1 MKEGSAM
8 NRHGTRSFGGAAL
21 IAMVVGAP
29 ALSAQTAKRT
39 PEQIQASFA
48 AHKGEFDYLLGD
60 WEFTGTNRHYGKI
73 QGLWSAARLDK
84 GQILDEY
91 RVVGDEG
98 QTYYVT
104 TTLRNWNGAQDRWE
118 LIGADGG
125 AGLQDFGT
133 GRWDGKEMKIEQT
146 FGSAAGTPSTWR
158 IRYYDIAPDRFSW
171 AADRS
176 ADGGKTWITDFQ
188 QLEAR
193 RIGPT
198 RSLAAFTTVKGKAAA
213 APRP

>member
-1 MKEGSAM
+1 MEHRAI
-8 NRHGTRSFGGAAL
+8 RSIGLLLVITLAA
-21 IAMVVGAP
+21 AP
-29 ALSAQTAKRT
+29 ILRGQTPPKRT

-60 WEFTGTNRHYGKI
+60 WEFTGTNQQYGKI
-73 QGLWSAARLDK
+73 QGRWSAARLDE

-98 QTYYVT
+98 ETYYVT
-104 TTLRNWNGAQDRWE
+104 TTLRNWNGALDRWE
-118 LIGADGG
+118 LVGADGG

-146 FGSAAGTPSTWR
+146 FGVAAQAASLWR
-158 IRYYDIAPDRFSW
+158 IKYYDIAPDRFSW
-171 AADRS
+171 VADRS
-176 ADGGKTWITDFQ
+176 TDGGKTWTKNFQ

-193 RIGPT
+193 RIGAQ
-198 RSLAAFTTVKGKAAA
+198 RSLPALTTVKKKAI
-213 APRP
+213 R

>member
-1 MKEGSAM
+1 MK
-8 NRHGTRSFGGAAL
+8 RHAIRSCRGMVIVGLALAAP
-21 IAMVVGAP
+21 V
-29 ALSAQTAKRT
+29 LSAQTTPKRT
-39 PEQIQASFA
+39 AEQIQASYA

-60 WEFTGTNRHYGKI
+60 WEFTGTNQQYGKT
-73 QGLWSAARLDK
+73 QGLWSAVRLDK

-104 TTLRNWNGAQDRWE
+104 TTLRNWNGALDRWE

-133 GRWDGKEMKIEQT
+133 GRWDGKEMRIEQT
-146 FGSAAGTPSTWR
+146 FGVAAGTPSTWR
-158 IRYYDIAPDRFSW
+158 IRYYNIAPDTFSW
-171 AADRS
+171 VADRS
-176 ADGGKTWITDFQ
+176 TDGGKTWVTNFQ

-193 RIGPT
+193 RIGPA
-198 RSLAAFTTVKGKAAA
+198 RSLPAFTTVKGKAGAA
-213 APRP
+213 TKP